1 MVNAKSLVGVHTHT
15 HTHTDSLNAIKIA
28 LFSVEE
34 NNYSKLK
41 ANKLV

>member
-1 MVNAKSLVGVHTHT
+1 MKNAKSLADVHTHT
-15 HTHTDSLNAIKIA
+15 HTHTDSLSAISIA

-34 NNYSKLK
+34 NKYSKLK